1 MVFCHGFSMRIERPP
16 RRPPVAGSAN
26 EVGRA
31 IAQTLAANGPEGAFD
46 GRKKADVERVIGE
59 FCGMVPRRPLAC
71 APDGAAGEIDI
82 LFVNVGR

>member
-1 MVFCHGFSMRIERPP
+1 MRIELPP

-26 EVGRA
+26 EVGRD

-46 GRKKADVERVIGE
+46 GRKKADVER
-59 FCGMVPRRPLAC
+59 VPRRPLAC